1 MSTAVN
7 TVDYEQL
14 RKQAA
19 GNLGVMREVLQ
30 LFLTHCEQVLGE
42 LDRAAD
48 EQTWKLWTHT
58 LKGSAGGVG
67 AFAVA
72 KAAADAERHMLDKS
86 KLEPL
91 KVAYAEAKAF
101 IAANPL

>member
-1 MSTAVN
+1 MSTTAN
-7 TVDYEQL
+7 AVDYDQL
-14 RKQAA
+14 RAQAA

-42 LDRAAD
+42 LDRASDAA
-48 EQTWKLWTHT
+48 TWKLWTHT

-72 KAAADAERHMLDKS
+72 QAAADAERHMLDKS
-86 KLEPL
+86 KLAPL
-91 KVAYAEAKAF
+91 KVAFEEARAF